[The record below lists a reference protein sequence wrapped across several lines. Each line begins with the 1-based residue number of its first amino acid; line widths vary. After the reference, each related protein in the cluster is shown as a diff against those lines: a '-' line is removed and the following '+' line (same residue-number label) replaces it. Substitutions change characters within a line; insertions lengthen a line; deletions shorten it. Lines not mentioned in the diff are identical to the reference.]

1 MHVVQVGFHADIQ
14 QRSPEALL
22 EAWPGATAIASA
34 TAREGCRV
42 TVVQVAHETATIER
56 DGVTYRFQEVSSG
69 PWGGAA
75 RQTRW
80 LGGFRGLSSV
90 LADSQPDIAH
100 VQGLTAPLHTR
111 LLARTLPNV
120 PILAQDHAGRPAAGL
135 RRPLHK
141 WGFRNLSAVAFTL
154 REQATPFIDAGVLR
168 PDILIFEVI
177 EGSSRFTPG
186 DQAAAREKCGLFG
199 NPCLLWVGRLDA
211 NKDPLTVLDAVDR
224 ALAEL
229 PRLRLWCLYSEAQL
243 LETVQARLQS
253 SRRLSDAVR
262 LLGKVP
268 HHEIEDL
275 FRAADLFVLASHSEG
290 SGYALLEALACGT
303 VPLVTDIPSFRKITG
318 NGEVGELFPVD
329 DAQGLAR
336 LLSEWARRDRQPLR
350 QAARRHFEQ
359 HLSYEA
365 IGRQLLE
372 AYETVVRDR

>member
-1 MHVVQVGFHADIQ
+1 MRVVQVSFHADIQ

-22 EAWPGATAIASA
+22 EAWPGVTAVASA

-42 TVVQVAHETATIER
+42 TVVQAAHETARIER
-56 DGVTYRFQEVSSG
+56 DGVTYRFQKVSSG
-69 PWGGAA
+69 FWGGTA

-80 LGGFRGLSSV
+80 LGGFRGLSSA
-90 LADSQPDIAH
+90 LADSQPDIVH
-100 VQGLTAPLHTR
+100 VQGLTAPVHTR

-120 PILAQDHAGRPAAGL
+120 PILAQDHAGRPATGL
-135 RRPLHK
+135 RRPLHR
-141 WGFRNLSAVAFTL
+141 WGFRNLSAVAFTS

-168 PDILIFEVI
+168 PDIPVFEVI

-199 NPCLLWVGRLDA
+199 DPCLLWVGRLDA

-229 PRLRLWCLYSEAQL
+229 PGLRLWCLYSEAPL
-243 LETVQARLQS
+243 LETVQARLRS
-253 SRRLSDAVR
+253 SRGLSDAVR

-268 HHEIEDL
+268 HRKIEDF
-275 FRAADLFVLASHSEG
+275 FRAADFFVLVSHSEG

-303 VPLVTDIPSFRKITG
+303 VPLVTDIPSFHKITG
-318 NGEVGELFPVD
+318 NGKAGERFPVG
-329 DAQGLAR
+329 DAPALAR
-336 LLSEWARRDRQPLR
+336 LIKKWTRRDRQTQRLD
-350 QAARRHFEQ
+350 ARRHFEQ
-359 HLSYEA
+359 SLSYEA

-372 AYETVVRDR
+372 AYETVVRNR